1 MISGLVTEVWQ
12 ICGIEEG
19 RGSVLA
25 GEAIG
30 MAVKVNGW
38 VLRGLGMLLAAALL
52 KGHELLTV
60 PMAGADLWS
69 NRWFLIFQV
78 ELELALGIWLVSGVF
93 KRAAWLA
100 ALGCF
105 GVFCAVTLY
114 KGLAGFGSCGC
125 FGRVHVSPWVTLFA
139 VDLPAAALLGVFR
152 PSMDWR
158 RVWRLGHWLE
168 PVPHSGVPGVVFL
181 LGLSAVGGTSPVL
194 ILREPPAVTSEYEIL
209 EPETWVGKELP
220 ILEHIDIGEQLKEGN
235 WLVVL
240 YHHDCPDCAEAL
252 PQIEAMA
259 RELEGNEEFLRFA
272 LVEVPPYGDGAIGN
286 YINVKLGKLNA
297 GKEWFITTPAVAL
310 LENGQVASAWEGKAP
325 DMEEVIRNIYK

>member
-1 MISGLVTEVWQ
+1 MKSAANNILLRLLGILLLV
-12 ICGIEEG
+12 
-19 RGSVLA
+19 SA
-25 GEAIG
+25 G
-30 MAVKVNGW
+30 
-38 VLRGLGMLLAAALL
+38 L

-60 PMAGADLWS
+60 PAAGADLRS
-69 NRWFLIFQV
+69 NRRFLIFQV
-78 ELELALGIWLVSGVF
+78 ELELALGIWLLSGVF

-139 VDLPAAALLGVFR
+139 VDVPAVVLLGVFR

-158 RVWRLGHWLE
+158 RMRRPGHWLE
-168 PVPHSGVPGVVFL
+168 PMPNGAVMGAVLL

-194 ILREPPAVTSEYEIL
+194 ILKEPPAVTSAYEVL
-209 EPETWVGKELP
+209 EPSDWVGREMP

-240 YHHDCPDCAEAL
+240 YHHDCPSCTEAL
-252 PQIEAMA
+252 PKIEAMA
-259 RELEGNEEFLRFA
+259 RELAGNEEFLRFA
-272 LVEVPPYGDGAIGN
+272 LVEVPPYGNENMEKHTHVNMGEMDTKKIG
-286 YINVKLGKLNA
+286 LCPRQL
-297 GKEWFITTPAVAL
+297 
-310 LENGQVASAWEGKAP
+310 
-325 DMEEVIRNIYK
+325 